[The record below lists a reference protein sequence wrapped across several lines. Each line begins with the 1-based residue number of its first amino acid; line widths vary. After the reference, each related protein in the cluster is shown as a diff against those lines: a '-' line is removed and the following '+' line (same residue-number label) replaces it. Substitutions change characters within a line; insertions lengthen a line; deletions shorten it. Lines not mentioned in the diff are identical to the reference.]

1 MLSKEQTVQECDAT
15 YDAMKYKRTA
25 QKKSSKKSTQTILAF
40 EEKNMFFVQ
49 TLILKNTAKFMLP
62 KYKRILLKLSGE
74 AIMGNSEQGFEPFNA
89 NIIEQYAMDIKTVVD
104 LGVQVAIVIGGGN
117 IYRGMNEADSGIERA
132 HGDYMGMLATVIN
145 GMAMQAMLE
154 KIGVYTRL
162 QSAINMEQVAEPYI
176 RRKAMRHL
184 EKGRVVIFGAGT
196 GNPYFTTDTAGS
208 LRAIEMKADVIL
220 KGTRVDGIYTADPEK
235 DLTATRFEQISFSEC
250 LSLNLKVM
258 DMTAFTLCMENK
270 LPIIVFDMNKP
281 GNLLS
286 VIEGKKVGTLV
297 M

>member
-1 MLSKEQTVQECDAT
+1 
-15 YDAMKYKRTA
+15 
-25 QKKSSKKSTQTILAF
+25 
-40 EEKNMFFVQ
+40 
-49 TLILKNTAKFMLP
+49 
-62 KYKRILLKLSGE
+62 
-74 AIMGNSEQGFEPFNA
+74 
-89 NIIEQYAMDIKTVVD
+89 
-104 LGVQVAIVIGGGN
+104 
-117 IYRGMNEADSGIERA
+117 MNESDSGIERA

-145 GMAMQAMLE
+145 AMAMQAMLE

-176 RRKAMRHL
+176 RRKALRHL

-235 DLTATRFEQISFSEC
+235 DPTATKFDTISFEQCIQK
-250 LSLNLKVM
+250 NLKVM

-270 LPIIVFDMNKP
+270 LPIIVFDMNIP
-281 GNLLS
+281 GNLLKVVAGS
-286 VIEGKKVGTLV
+286 NVGTLV
-297 M
+297 S